1 MTSAHTVRVNR
12 WLTLFLCSLGVASA
26 QSDEAA
32 TRFAQSLRLPGA
44 TYAPAPVSPM
54 LDLDLPSGSIRLLSF
69 QSVQA
74 QKLKQVFADLPATYG
89 SRCGEQEVVLFPGTK
104 QTVRQLSATLL
115 ARPQTLGLL
124 DTWRE
129 FVSRQGNVFS
139 VLTETSNGY
148 LLASCRLVSEKTVP
162 AVIPTPLNVYT
173 GPVPYIV
180 LAETTGN
187 VSWCMGSGAVQ
198 TLQAFGGSV
207 SATALSNDGALLAVA
222 GWEASPAVKI
232 YDALTR
238 TLLGEIPL

>member
-1 MTSAHTVRVNR
+1 MNR